1 LLVTVMINPY
11 DTSGCP
17 PTGQCAACGAET
29 RHRRRTVECFLGVF
43 CLDLCEACF
52 RGEKLPRMSMHSAI
66 EMTRSHEHHLGVS
79 REEIIA
85 ACKPSSL
92 PARPA
97 QSGNELHEKFS
108 IADEAFYHHAHQRCR

>member
-1 LLVTVMINPY
+1 MINPY
-11 DTSGCP
+11 NTSDCP
-17 PTGQCAACGAET
+17 PPGWCAVCGAG
-29 RHRRRTVECFLGVF
+29 RCIRRRTVECFLGVF

-85 ACKPSSL
+85 ACRAPSS
-92 PARPA
+92 PG
-97 QSGNELHEKFS
+97 QSTPTGIVGTETLS
-108 IADEAFYHHAHQRCR
+108 LADDAFYQSAPQRCP